1 MTLSELQAW
10 RKKVPWLV
18 SLLCAVPWLLLRTHP
33 FSGSR
38 LTGTLFALTVALITP
53 IAYVLLDLRERRW
66 SRENDEHVGAQIKR
80 ELIALV
86 PEDIHI
92 TPGER
97 EQLIGS
103 EIYKKLTG
111 VFWEALD
118 QSEVMRAQKE
128 HFYSNGFEYSSAI
141 DIFLLLRFFGL
152 CYVLVS
158 VVLRDFP
165 LFCVGGILIL
175 AALFTRWLGVPRARR
190 RHLALSS
197 EQLDWLKREKG
208 QFVRDRFRTLVQ
220 GWRDS
225 TAAERPSISTVSKRR
240 TNLIIPD
247 VVTLA
252 CIALIAVV
260 GIATGRWTGSTDLD
274 GLPPEIRSSYIG
286 DGTHK
291 KPVVVVFVHGIFGTK
306 QDTWLN
312 QGSGGSFP
320 DLLATDPELKDRVD
334 VFAFEYF
341 TPKWGAAPSIVDLA
355 DQLRGELNDHHVY
368 EDHQK
373 VVFVA
378 HSMGGII
385 VRQFLLNHQDRIPQ
399 VPMIF
404 FYATPTNGSELA
416 SLAEIA
422 SDNPQL
428 RGMKPIEGNDLLQS
442 IQSMW
447 LSSKAAKSIASYCG
461 VEELPTS
468 GVMVVTRSSATSMC
482 NRDLD
487 PFSANH
493 IDIVKPTDRSDPRYA
508 HFATALQAEALGP
521 N

>member
-10 RKKVPWLV
+10 RKKAPWFV
-18 SLLCAVPWLLLRTHP
+18 SILCVLPWLLFRTHP
-33 FSGSR
+33 FSGPR
-38 LTGTLFALTVALITP
+38 LTGTSFALAVALITP
-53 IAYVLLDLRERRW
+53 ISYVILDLRERRW
-66 SRENDEHVGAQIKR
+66 SREMAEHVGAQIKR

-86 PEDIHI
+86 PDDLHV

-97 EQLIGS
+97 EELMGS

-111 VFWEALD
+111 VFWGALD
-118 QSEVMRAQKE
+118 QSEVMKAQKE
-128 HFYSNGFEYSSAI
+128 HFYSNGLEYSTAI
-141 DIFLLLRFFGL
+141 DVFLLLRFFGL
-152 CYVLVS
+152 CYVVVS

-165 LFCVGGILIL
+165 LFCVGGLL
-175 AALFTRWLGVPRARR
+175 TLMALLTRWFGVPRARR

-197 EQLDWLKREKG
+197 EQLDWLRREKG
-208 QFVRDRFRTLVQ
+208 QLVRDRFREIVL
-220 GWRDS
+220 GWRGS
-225 TAAERPSISTVSKRR
+225 NAAERPSVRAVAGRR
-240 TNLIIPD
+240 GNLIVPD
-247 VVTLA
+247 VLTLVSLA
-252 CIALIAVV
+252 ALAAVGV
-260 GIATGRWTGSTDLD
+260 ALGRWTGPSDLD
-274 GLPPEIRSSYIG
+274 GSAPEIRSSYIS
-286 DGTHK
+286 DGKHN
-291 KPVVVVFVHGIFGTK
+291 KPAVVVFVHGIFGTK
-306 QDTWLN
+306 KDTWLN

-320 DLLATDPELKDRVD
+320 ELLATDPELKDKID

-368 EDHQK
+368 EDHKK
-373 VVFVA
+373 VVFLA

-385 VRQFLLNHQDRIPQ
+385 VRQFLLNHQERMSQ

-447 LSSKAAKSIASYCG
+447 LSSNAAKSIASYCG

-493 IDIVKPTDRSDPRYA
+493 IDIVKPTDRTDPRYA
-508 HFATALQAEALGP
+508 RFVSALHAEILGP